1 MERHYSPGRTW
12 ESLTHGLAG
21 LLDLGD
27 VLDIGCGDGAVA
39 ELLTPRSRSMT
50 CLDTSERMVAA
61 ATERLAR
68 FDSARVVHGDMQ
80 TLPFRD
86 ASFDHAILFNV
97 LVHAASPSKAI
108 AEAARVLRKGGALV
122 VVTLDAHDQEDVA
135 QAWGH
140 VHRGFTPAALR
151 KLLVKTELHVAR
163 CEVTARERR
172 PPYFQVVT
180 ATTQK

>member
-1 MERHYSPGRTW
+1 
-12 ESLTHGLAG
+12 
-21 LLDLGD
+21 
-27 VLDIGCGDGAVA
+27 
-39 ELLTPRSRSMT
+39 MT
-50 CLDTSERMVAA
+50 CLDANERMVAA

-68 FDSARVVHGDMQ
+68 FDHARVVHGDMQ
-80 TLPFRD
+80 ALPFRD
-86 ASFDHAILFNV
+86 ASFDHAVLFNV
-97 LVHAASPSKAI
+97 LVHAASPAKAV

-140 VHRGFTPAALR
+140 VHRGFSPAALK
-151 KLLVKTELHVAR
+151 KLLGSKGLDVTR

-180 ATTQK
+180 ATTKK